1 MLIYPAIDIKS
12 GNCVRLTQGMKDAE
26 TVYFKH
32 PWKVAID
39 WQNQGARQLH
49 LVDLDGAFDGVS
61 QNLESIR
68 EIIDRV
74 DIPVQIGGGIRSLET
89 MEQLLELG
97 AWRCILGTKAL
108 EDTKM
113 LEEALGKFGDRVVV
127 SVDAKD
133 GKVAVEGWTKV
144 GDRDALEFA
153 SILQSMGLNTLVY
166 TDIARDGM
174 LQGPNFEALK
184 RLRDA
189 VSMEIIA
196 SGGVSSLED
205 LIRLKDMGAD
215 GAIVGKALYEG
226 AVTMQEIGGANL

>member
-32 PWKVAID
+32 PWKVALD
-39 WQNQGARQLH
+39 WQKQGARQLH

-74 DIPVQIGGGIRSLET
+74 DIPVQIGGGIRSLEA

-113 LEEALGKFGDRVVV
+113 LEEALEKFGDRVVV

-153 SILQSMGLNTLVY
+153 SILQSMGLKTLVY

-184 RLRDA
+184 RLREA